1 MKFKILSE
9 LTYEVYA
16 PTTYIFNIQAS
27 NSNNQTILEESLSFS
42 PELNFQEFTL
52 PYSDSRYIKLQ
63 INYGTFTIS
72 YKALVEVKQQH
83 LNEQTLLVE
92 IPLFEMDNEVMTYIS
107 PSRHCESD
115 KLIEFSTKEFGHLSD
130 NLTKVKAIDSW
141 IFNNVNYLTRS
152 TNSSESAC
160 DTLISRQGVCKD
172 FAHLGIALCRALDI
186 PARYFTG
193 YAVNLLPPD
202 IHACFEAYIG
212 GQWLLFDPTHLS
224 DTNKL
229 VKIAHGKD
237 ASEACVVTFYGSS
250 CCTNM
255 KIECD
260 IAE

>member
-52 PYSDSRYIKLQ
+52 PCSDSRYIKLQ

-72 YKALVEVKQQH
+72 YKALVEV
-83 LNEQTLLVE
+83 NELLVNESTLLQE

-115 KLIEFSTKEFGHLSD
+115 KLIEFAAKEFGHLQDS
-130 NLTKVKAIDSW
+130 LTKVKAIDNW

-160 DTLISRQGVCKD
+160 DTLNQPTRCLQRFCTFRHCTLQS
-172 FAHLGIALCRALDI
+172 LGYSGALFYRLCRK
-186 PARYFTG
+186 PAASG
-193 YAVNLLPPD
+193 YSR
-202 IHACFEAYIG
+202 
-212 GQWLLFDPTHLS
+212 LF
-224 DTNKL
+224 
-229 VKIAHGKD
+229 
-237 ASEACVVTFYGSS
+237 
-250 CCTNM
+250 
-255 KIECD
+255 
-260 IAE
+260 